1 VIVTHNLKDFPSE
14 TLAFYGIEAQ
24 HPDEF
29 LSHHLNLAPGIFCS
43 SVQKV
48 RRRLKNPP
56 CKYPPAEPGAL
67 RCEPLK
73 AAGAFVAQT
82 YFLFGSCAHERL
94 CLIFASLSG
103 NSSDLHRLNHLCH
116 SPTFKN
122 RKPGHTPGNV
132 KLLLPPRQ
140 SRGISHL
147 VSILPASATRYIP
160 PIAVDF
166 CPIYTSYF
174 GQSHHLSEIC
184 SVIRTNGSPWTIS
197 RCPLDHPGSHCR
209 DASERVDSCRFPRS
223 GPTGGSR

>member
-1 VIVTHNLKDFPSE
+1 MTEKRSARLRRGRYKKIFILVWRAPNPLPSVLLVWSLL
-14 TLAFYGIEAQ
+14 T
-24 HPDEF
+24 
-29 LSHHLNLAPGIFCS
+29 STN
-43 SVQKV
+43 
-48 RRRLKNPP
+48 
-56 CKYPPAEPGAL
+56 
-67 RCEPLK
+67 
-73 AAGAFVAQT
+73 
-82 YFLFGSCAHERL
+82 GSF
-94 CLIFASLSG
+94 FASVKG
-103 NSSDLHRLNHLCH
+103 H
-116 SPTFKN
+116 SQTFKN